1 MRNSPLT
8 KTPPVKLA
16 AIPDIL
22 NEDVGGSPPQK
33 TKSPEPVVTGEGREG
48 EGVHMCV
55 CLRSTSDMQLV

>member
-55 CLRSTSDMQLV
+55 